1 MSATMGPAPEE
12 RRKHGARWSK
22 TAWLTLAALFLA
34 GAGLRVLSLRLPPA
48 AAAGAP
54 HEVSRWRPT
63 IALPYLEIDERI
75 YIALVEQLDAG
86 RGYTLQGHPIM
97 DEPWIDRAQYDH
109 PLFYHPPG
117 GIALFWLA
125 HGLAGDEGFALVQ
138 VASFAVFF
146 GSLMLLGW
154 AVLTEGPAAA
164 AAGRAT
170 ELGAGGL
177 SAALGSLAVLAA
189 CTPIMAHVAGRLWLD
204 GPLLAFSTA
213 GAAVFLLSTRARST
227 ALACVAGVLLGY
239 ASLIKVTAL
248 LVLPGV
254 AALAWAIAP
263 RPEYRELLRRGML
276 MLAIAAAVQLPWELW
291 QWAVVGSPF
300 PGWAGRPSESLV
312 QSNPY
317 VHYVTVVRSPWTYTV
332 LLPRVIWTLV
342 PALVLLAAL
351 RRNTGIARRG
361 AALLLWIVVVVG
373 AHVALGATGY
383 AKLLRLVI
391 LVTPATA
398 VLFALTVGGAAG
410 QLSRGQPGRRLAWIA
425 LLLLALTGLGGE
437 VAQGLKTSLL
447 DNRGSDLIVPLTGL
461 PR

>member
-1 MSATMGPAPEE
+1 MPTGVTRWQPA
-12 RRKHGARWSK
+12 S
-22 TAWLTLAALFLA
+22 
-34 GAGLRVLSLRLPPA
+34 
-48 AAAGAP
+48 
-54 HEVSRWRPT
+54 
-63 IALPYLEIDERI
+63 ALPYLENDERI

-117 GIALFWLA
+117 GVALFWLA
-125 HGLAGDEGFALVQ
+125 HGLAGDRGFALVQ
-138 VASFAVFF
+138 VACFALFF
-146 GSLMLLGW
+146 GSVMLLGW
-154 AVLTEGPAAA
+154 AVLTEGPAAT

-170 ELGAGGL
+170 ELGAEGL

-204 GPLLAFSTA
+204 GPLLALSTA
-213 GAAVFLLSTRARST
+213 GAAVFLLSTRRRST
-227 ALACVAGVLLGY
+227 ALAGAAAVLLGY
-239 ASLIKVTAL
+239 ASLIKVTAF

-263 RPEYRELLRRGML
+263 RPQHRELLRRGML
-276 MLAIAAAVQLPWELW
+276 LLAIAAAIQLPWELW

-300 PGWAGRPSESLV
+300 PGWAGKPSTSLV
-312 QSNPY
+312 AGNPY
-317 VHYVTVVRSPWTYTV
+317 VYYVTVVRSPWVYTV

-342 PALVLLAAL
+342 PALVILAAL
-351 RRNTGIARRG
+351 RRERELAKRG
-361 AALLLWIVVVVG
+361 GALLIWIAVVVG
-373 AHVALGATGY
+373 VHVALGATGY

-398 VLFALTVGGAAG
+398 VLFALTVGGAVG
-410 QLSRGQPGRRLAWIA
+410 KLSRGQPGRRLGWIA
-425 LLLLALTGLGGE
+425 LLLLALAGLGGE

-447 DNRGSDLIVPLTGL
+447 DNRRSDLIVPLTGL